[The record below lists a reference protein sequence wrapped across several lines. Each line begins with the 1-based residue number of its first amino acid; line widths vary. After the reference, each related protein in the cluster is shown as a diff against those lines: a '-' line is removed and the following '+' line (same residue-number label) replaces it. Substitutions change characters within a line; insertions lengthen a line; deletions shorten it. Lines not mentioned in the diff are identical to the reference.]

1 MHSRCDPRL
10 LLNQCEAASCS
21 KQSKAPTLAL
31 LERLQD
37 ENAAAARKPLG
48 KLADRAPIT
57 WLGNDQPL
65 VWRGLAAEHGPSY
78 SAAR

>member
-1 MHSRCDPRL
+1 
-10 LLNQCEAASCS
+10 
-21 KQSKAPTLAL
+21 
-31 LERLQD
+31 
-37 ENAAAARKPLG
+37 
-48 KLADRAPIT
+48 LADRAPIT